1 MSVFEVSSLESGE
14 DLTDEEL
21 SVEYDDFFD
30 EEDFRA
36 IGINPG
42 CPTPAKPGS
51 EAKVVM
57 LAARY
62 ASGLPLWHGSDR
74 YDHGPDAPVA
84 DGARTFFSMANN
96 EDDE

>member
-1 MSVFEVSSLESGE
+1 MSVFEVSSFSSA

-21 SVEYDDFFD
+21 STEYDGFFD

-36 IGINPG
+36 MGIDPSS
-42 CPTPAKPGS
+42 PTVAKPGS
-51 EAKVVM
+51 EEKVVM

-74 YDHGPDAPVA
+74 YDHGPDAVA
-84 DGARTFFSMANN
+84 AGTAQSFFSMEEA